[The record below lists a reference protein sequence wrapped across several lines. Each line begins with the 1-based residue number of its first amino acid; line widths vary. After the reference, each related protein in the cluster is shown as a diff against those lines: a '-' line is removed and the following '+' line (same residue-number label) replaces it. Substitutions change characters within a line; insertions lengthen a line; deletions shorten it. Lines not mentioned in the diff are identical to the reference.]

1 MNLYNKVMLY
11 FWLAAAIVI
20 FVITSYMSF
29 TEGFK
34 KWGFYYIF
42 VGSALLMFLVK
53 RWMMKRME
61 KHLAY
66 MEEEKKKQK

>member
-11 FWLAAAIVI
+11 FWLAAAIII
-20 FVITSYMSF
+20 FFITSYMSYA
-29 TEGFK
+29 EGIK

-42 VGSALLMFLVK
+42 VASALLMFLVK

-61 KHLAY
+61 KHMAF
-66 MEEEKKKQK
+66 MEEQKKKQK

>member
-1 MNLYNKVMLY
+1 MKVYNKVMLY
-11 FWLAAAIVI
+11 FWLLMAIALFIV
-20 FVITSYMSF
+20 VSYMAL

-42 VGSALLMFLVK
+42 AFLALFAYVTR

-61 KHLAY
+61 RHVEY
-66 MEEEKKKQK
+66 MKQKEEETK

>member
-29 TEGFK
+29 TEGVK

-61 KHLAY
+61 KHMAY